1 MPVNTDN
8 PAGRLLVL
16 LRQAKSYPNVS
27 TCLHVWAQVFDLSIN
42 DNHQQYE
49 LMHRIWEIN
58 QLIDDLEQQVQSL
71 EDDDDRESFLQPIQ
85 RFRNAVPIAAA
96 SNTNIQQAFGPI
108 TDGDMIVLDF
118 CSRHLH
124 KRTPEP
130 VADPKG
136 LEDLNGEIDR
146 LFEKVNS
153 SSTLEAGLK
162 EFLLVQIESIRR
174 GIQEYRI
181 GGIQRLRETLG
192 SVLGTAMVNQEKMT
206 ADAEEL
212 REFIEVTSKLISIVE
227 FAWKTTKLLNAVSA
241 VLPHLL
247 ASHQ

>member
-1 MPVNTDN
+1 
-8 PAGRLLVL
+8 
-16 LRQAKSYPNVS
+16 
-27 TCLHVWAQVFDLSIN
+27 
-42 DNHQQYE
+42 
-49 LMHRIWEIN
+49 
-58 QLIDDLEQQVQSL
+58 
-71 EDDDDRESFLQPIQ
+71 
-85 RFRNAVPIAAA
+85 
-96 SNTNIQQAFGPI
+96 
-108 TDGDMIVLDF
+108 MIVLDF